1 MDDDAEIIAEFLV
14 ESHENLDQLDRDLVD
29 LERDPGSRELLSS
42 IFRTIH
48 TIKGTS
54 GFLAFNRLEA
64 LTHVGENL
72 LSRLRDGQMEMTGPV
87 TESLLSM
94 VDTVRAL
101 LESVE
106 ASGNDTAAA
115 VDVDTVVNT
124 LRQVLEGA
132 EGPSPAAEEP
142 AEDRARPDAAE
153 PTPVVEASAEPVSDP
168 VEEPEEALV
177 EPAREDDV
185 DEVADHAAG
194 GVVAE
199 VGDAGLVEAAE
210 LDAGEPERVHPKL
223 GEILVERGIVSSAD
237 IEEAL
242 AEQSAADQGDDTARR
257 GVVDSSVRVDVDL
270 LDSLVQLV
278 GELVLTRNQV
288 LQRTESQDDIEL
300 VRAAQRLDLVASE
313 LQEGIMKT
321 RMQPIGQVWS
331 KMPRVVRDLAVQ
343 LGREVD
349 LQMEGHDTEL
359 DRSLLEAL
367 KGPLTHLVRNAL
379 DHGIETPADRTAAGK
394 SAQGRL
400 LLRSFHESG
409 QVVIEISDDGKG
421 IDPDVIAR
429 VAIERGVITR
439 DQAARMETREI
450 VNLIFRPGFSTA
462 AEVTNVSGRG
472 VGMDVVRTN
481 IERIGGTVDMQSQ
494 VGVGTTCRVRI
505 PLTLAIIPALVI
517 GEGEETY
524 AIPQANLVEL
534 VRLEAEDMTRNVEEV
549 AGAPVLRLRGHLLP
563 LVSMAEVL
571 GRTRP
576 EADALTVV
584 VVQADDMRF
593 GICVDKVHDTQ
604 EIVVKPIGRQLKLLP
619 TYAGAT
625 IMGDGRVA
633 LILDVPGIAHAHAI
647 AQQSAA
653 ASRPADGVVAGAA
666 DSTALLVLEVG
677 GQRAALPLREVSRLE
692 EFTLDR
698 IEKSGN
704 AEAVQYRDG
713 ILPLVRLAGAIGLVE
728 RVRDDDQVSVVVHE
742 SGATRIGIV
751 IDRVLDVVDAAVVR
765 SDVGRR
771 AGVLGSAV
779 IGDRVTD
786 LVDLDAVVALSGVG
800 A

>member
-14 ESHENLDQLDRDLVD
+14 ESHENLDQLDRDLVE
-29 LERDPGSRELLSS
+29 LEREPGSRELLSS

-72 LSRLRDGQMEMTGPV
+72 LSRLRDGEMEMTGPV
-87 TESLLSM
+87 TESLLLM

-101 LESVE
+101 LGSVE
-106 ASGNDTAAA
+106 ATGGDTAAD
-115 VDVDTVVNT
+115 VDVDTVVAA
-124 LRQVLEGA
+124 LKEVLEDPA
-132 EGPSPAAEEP
+132 EVEGETDPVVEPAEAHPVVEPAEAPAAEAP
-142 AEDRARPDAAE
+142 A
-153 PTPVVEASAEPVSDP
+153 
-168 VEEPEEALV
+168 
-177 EPAREDDV
+177 
-185 DEVADHAAG
+185 
-194 GVVAE
+194 VVAE
-199 VGDAGLVEAAE
+199 ADTPPR
-210 LDAGEPERVHPKL
+210 LDKL
-223 GEILVERGIVSSAD
+223 DDRAPDDRAPDDRAQDDRAPDDRAPDDRAD
-237 IEEAL
+237 
-242 AEQSAADQGDDTARR
+242 DDPVKR

-288 LQRTESQDDIEL
+288 LQRTESQDDVEL
-300 VRAAQRLDLVASE
+300 LRAAQRLDLVASE

-331 KMPRVVRDLAVQ
+331 KMPRIVRDLAVQ
-343 LGREVD
+343 LGRDVD

-379 DHGIETPADRTAAGK
+379 DHGIETPADRIAAGK
-394 SAQGRL
+394 PGQGRL

-409 QVVIEISDDGKG
+409 QVVVEISDDGKG
-421 IDPDVIAR
+421 IDPDTIAR
-429 VAIERGVITR
+429 VAIDRGVITR
-439 DQAARMETREI
+439 DQASRMETREI

-462 AEVTNVSGRG
+462 IEVTNVSGRG

-494 VGVGTTCRVRI
+494 VGLGTTCRVRI

-517 GEGEETY
+517 GEGAETY

-534 VRLEAEDMTRNVEEV
+534 VRLEADDLARNVEEL

-571 GRTRP
+571 GRPRP
-576 EADALTVV
+576 VSDALTVV
-584 VVQADDMRF
+584 VVQADDLRF
-593 GICVDKVHDTQ
+593 GICVDEVHDTQ
-604 EIVVKPIGRQLKLLP
+604 EIVVKPIGRQLKALP

-633 LILDVPGIAHAHAI
+633 LILDVPGIAHAHAV
-647 AQQSAA
+647 AQNVAQTRRSD
-653 ASRPADGVVAGAA
+653 SRTSEEDT
-666 DSTALLVLEVG
+666 STALLVLEVG
-677 GQRAALPLREVSRLE
+677 GGRRAALPLREVSRLE
-692 EFTLDR
+692 EFSTDR
-698 IEKSGN
+698 IERSGN

-713 ILPLVRLAGAIGLVE
+713 ILPLVRLASAIGLVE
-728 RVRDDDQVSVVVHE
+728 SVRDDNQVSVVVHE
-742 SGATRIGIV
+742 SGSSRVGIV
-751 IDRVLDVVDAAVVR
+751 IDRVLDVVETTVVT
-765 SDVGRR
+765 SEVGRR
-771 AGVLGSAV
+771 SGVLGSAV
-779 IGDRVTD
+779 IQDRVTD
-786 LVDLDAVVALSGVG
+786 LVDLDAVVTLSGVG

>member
-14 ESHENLDQLDRDLVD
+14 ESHENLDQLDRDLVE
-29 LERDPGSRELLSS
+29 LERQPGSRELLSS

-72 LSRLRDGQMEMTGPV
+72 LSRLRDGEMAMSGPV
-87 TESLLSM
+87 TEALLQM

-101 LESVE
+101 LGSVE
-106 ASGNDTAAA
+106 ATGKDTAAD
-115 VDVDTVVNT
+115 VDVEAVVAA
-124 LRQVLEGA
+124 LRAVLDSAAGEA
-132 EGPSPAAEEP
+132 AAEEP
-142 AEDRARPDAAE
+142 GTPEPA
-153 PTPVVEASAEPVSDP
+153 PTPVVELAELPEPAPVVEPVETVAPPVADSAPPVIELAEMPAPAVADPTPVVEP
-168 VEEPEEALV
+168 VESLEALD
-177 EPAREDDV
+177 P
-185 DEVADHAAG
+185 
-194 GVVAE
+194 
-199 VGDAGLVEAAE
+199 EA
-210 LDAGEPERVHPKL
+210 K
-223 GEILVERGIVSSAD
+223 
-237 IEEAL
+237 
-242 AEQSAADQGDDTARR
+242 R
-257 GVVDSSVRVDVDL
+257 GVVDSSVRVDVEL

-288 LQRTESQDDIEL
+288 LQRTENLDDIEL

-331 KMPRVVRDLAVQ
+331 KMPRIVRDLAVQ
-343 LGREVD
+343 LGREVN
-349 LQMEGHDTEL
+349 LEMEGHETEL

-379 DHGIETPADRTAAGK
+379 DHGIEQPEARVAAGK
-394 SAQGRL
+394 PSAGRL

-409 QVVIEISDDGKG
+409 QVVVEISDDGKG

-462 AEVTNVSGRG
+462 TEVTNVSGRG

-494 VGVGTTCRVRI
+494 TGVGTTCRVRI
-505 PLTLAIIPALVI
+505 PLTLAIIPALVV
-517 GEGEETY
+517 GEGEERY

-534 VRLEAEDMTRNVEEV
+534 VRLEADDLAGSVEEL

-571 GRTRP
+571 GRPRP
-576 EADALTVV
+576 VGEALTVV
-584 VVQADDMRF
+584 VVQADDLRF
-593 GICVDKVHDTQ
+593 GICVDEVHDTQ
-604 EIVVKPIGRQLKLLP
+604 EIVVKPIGRQLKVLP

-633 LILDVPGIAHAHAI
+633 LILDVPGIAHAHAV
-647 AQQSAA
+647 AQNVAA
-653 ASRPADGVVAGAA
+653 TARSSEARSTEE
-666 DSTALLVLEVG
+666 DSTSLLVLEVG
-677 GQRAALPLREVSRLE
+677 GGRRAALPLREVSRLE
-692 EFTLDR
+692 EFHVDR
-698 IEKSGN
+698 IERSGA

-713 ILPLVRLAGAIGLVE
+713 ILPLVRLAKAIGLVE
-728 RVRDDDQVSVVVHE
+728 SVREDDQVSVVVHE
-742 SGATRIGIV
+742 SGTSRIGIV
-751 IDRVLDVVDAAVVR
+751 IDRVLDVVDATVVC

-771 AGVLGSAV
+771 TGVLGSAV

>member
-14 ESHENLDQLDRDLVD
+14 ESHENLDQLDHDLVE
-29 LERDPGSRELLSS
+29 LEREPGSRELLSS

-72 LSRLRDGQMEMTGPV
+72 LSRLRDGEMVMTAPV
-87 TESLLSM
+87 TETLLAM

-101 LESVE
+101 LNSVE
-106 ASGNDTAAA
+106 ATGKDDAAD
-115 VDVDTVVNT
+115 VDVDTVVT
-124 LRQVLEGA
+124 ALRAVLDGT
-132 EGPSPAAEEP
+132 S
-142 AEDRARPDAAE
+142 ED
-153 PTPVVEASAEPVSDP
+153 
-168 VEEPEEALV
+168 
-177 EPAREDDV
+177 
-185 DEVADHAAG
+185 VAD
-194 GVVAE
+194 V
-199 VGDAGLVEAAE
+199 
-210 LDAGEPERVHPKL
+210 EPERQPVAD
-223 GEILVERGIVSSAD
+223 VEPVLD
-237 IEEAL
+237 VVPVLEPVLEAH
-242 AEQSAADQGDDTARR
+242 DDDPVKR

-288 LQRTESQDDIEL
+288 LQRTESAEDIEL

-331 KMPRVVRDLAVQ
+331 KMPRIVRDLSVQ

-379 DHGIETPADRTAAGK
+379 DHGIEKPADRVAAGK
-394 SAQGRL
+394 PGQGRL

-409 QVVIEISDDGKG
+409 QVVVEISDDGKG
-421 IDPDVIAR
+421 IDPDVIVRFA
-429 VAIERGVITR
+429 VERGVITR

-450 VNLIFRPGFSTA
+450 INLIFRPGFSTA

-517 GEGEETY
+517 GEGDETY

-534 VRLEAEDMTRNVEEV
+534 VRLEAEDMARNVDEV
-549 AGAPVLRLRGHLLP
+549 AGAPLLRLRGHLLP

-571 GRTRP
+571 GRPRP
-576 EADALTVV
+576 KFEALTVV
-584 VVQADDMRF
+584 VVQADDLRF
-593 GICVDKVHDTQ
+593 GICVDTVHDTQ

-633 LILDVPGIAHAHAI
+633 LILDVPGIAHAHAV
-647 AQQSAA
+647 AQSVDAT
-653 ASRPADGVVAGAA
+653 SRSNEAKATEDDP
-666 DSTALLVLEVG
+666 STALLVLEVSG
-677 GQRAALPLREVSRLE
+677 GRRAALPLREVSRLE
-692 EFTLDR
+692 EFSVSR
-698 IEKSGN
+698 IERSGS

-713 ILPLVRLAGAIGLVE
+713 ILPLIRLAGAIGLSE
-728 RVRDDDQVSVVVHE
+728 SVRDDDQVSVVVHE
-742 SGATRIGIV
+742 AGDTRIGIV
-751 IDRVLDVVDAAVVR
+751 IDRVLDVVETSVVC
-765 SDVGRR
+765 SEVGRR
-771 AGVLGSAV
+771 TGVLGSAV
-779 IGDRVTD
+779 IQDRVTD

>member
-14 ESHENLDQLDRDLVD
+14 ESHENLDQLDRDLVE
-29 LERDPGSRELLSS
+29 LERAPGSRELLSS

-72 LSRLRDGQMEMTGPV
+72 LSRLRDGEMVMTGPV
-87 TESLLSM
+87 TEELLRM

-101 LESVE
+101 LDSVE
-106 ASGNDTAAA
+106 SSGKDTAAE
-115 VDVDTVVNT
+115 VDVETVVAA
-124 LRQVLEGA
+124 LKAVLDGTPGGGEA
-132 EGPSPAAEEP
+132 PAGVPEE
-142 AEDRARPDAAE
+142 
-153 PTPVVEASAEPVSDP
+153 EASAATIDPGASSPDAPAAAVPFPSTVPVAEPVLAEP
-168 VEEPEEALV
+168 VLAEPVPA
-177 EPAREDDV
+177 EPVLAEPVLAETLPAEPVPTEPDAREDD
-185 DEVADHAAG
+185 E
-194 GVVAE
+194 
-199 VGDAGLVEAAE
+199 
-210 LDAGEPERVHPKL
+210 
-223 GEILVERGIVSSAD
+223 S
-237 IEEAL
+237 
-242 AEQSAADQGDDTARR
+242 ARR

-288 LQRTESQDDIEL
+288 LQRTEGAADIEL
-300 VRAAQRLDLVASE
+300 LRAAQRLDLVASE

-331 KMPRVVRDLAVQ
+331 KMPRIVRDLAVQ

-349 LQMEGHDTEL
+349 LQMEGHETEL

-379 DHGIETPADRTAAGK
+379 DHGIEPPAQRVAAGK
-394 SAQGRL
+394 PAQGRL

-409 QVVIEISDDGKG
+409 QVVVEISDDGKG
-421 IDPDVIAR
+421 IDPEVITR
-429 VAIERGVITR
+429 VAIERNVVTR
-439 DQAARMETREI
+439 DQASRMEPREI

-534 VRLEAEDMTRNVEEV
+534 VRLEADDLARNVEEI
-549 AGAPVLRLRGHLLP
+549 AGAPLLRLRGHLLP

-571 GRTRP
+571 GRPRP
-576 EADALTVV
+576 DVDALTVV
-584 VVQADDMRF
+584 VVQADEVRF
-593 GICVDKVHDTQ
+593 GICVDAVHDTQ
-604 EIVVKPIGRQLKLLP
+604 EIVVKPIGRQLKALA

-633 LILDVPGIAHAHAI
+633 LILDVPGIAHAHAL
-647 AQQSAA
+647 AQHGRGSAQT
-653 ASRPADGVVAGAA
+653 ADPVATA
-666 DSTALLVLEVG
+666 DASTALLVLEVG

-692 EFTLDR
+692 EFALDR
-698 IEKSGN
+698 IETSGGV
-704 AEAVQYRDG
+704 EAVQYRDG
-713 ILPLVRLAGAIGLVE
+713 ILPLVRLAGAIGLAE
-728 RVRDDDQVSVVVHE
+728 RAREDDQVSVVVHE
-742 SGATRIGIV
+742 AGASRIGIV
-751 IDRVLDVVDAAVVR
+751 IDRVLDVVDVAVAP
-765 SDVGRR
+765 SEVGRR
-771 AGVLGSAV
+771 TGVLGSAV

-786 LVDLDAVVALSGVG
+786 LVDLEAVVRHSGVG

>member
-1 MDDDAEIIAEFLV
+1 VDDDAEIIAEFLV
-14 ESHENLDQLDRDLVD
+14 ESHENLDQLDRDLVE
-29 LERDPGSRELLSS
+29 LEREPGSRELLSS

-72 LSRLRDGQMEMTGPV
+72 LSRLRDGEMVMTGPV
-87 TESLLSM
+87 TETLLAM

-101 LESVE
+101 LNSVE
-106 ASGNDTAAA
+106 ATGKDDAA
-115 VDVDTVVNT
+115 DVDIETVVT
-124 LRQVLEGA
+124 ALRDVLEGTSEDG
-132 EGPSPAAEEP
+132 EGPSA
-142 AEDRARPDAAE
+142 
-153 PTPVVEASAEPVSDP
+153 VVEAPVSA
-168 VEEPEEALV
+168 VTASLV
-177 EPAREDDV
+177 EPELVPDVEPVETAVVEPPILAAVVAPAPVEPAPAPPVALPEAHLDKPEVRVDVEPHEDDPV
-185 DEVADHAAG
+185 K
-194 GVVAE
+194 
-199 VGDAGLVEAAE
+199 
-210 LDAGEPERVHPKL
+210 RN
-223 GEILVERGIVSSAD
+223 
-237 IEEAL
+237 
-242 AEQSAADQGDDTARR
+242 
-257 GVVDSSVRVDVDL
+257 VVDSSVRVDVDL

-288 LQRTESQDDIEL
+288 LQRTESAEDIEL

-331 KMPRVVRDLAVQ
+331 KMPRIVRDLSVQ

-379 DHGIETPADRTAAGK
+379 DHGIETPADRIAAGK
-394 SAQGRL
+394 PGQGRL
-400 LLRSFHESG
+400 LLRSYHESG
-409 QVVIEISDDGKG
+409 QVVVEISDDGKG
-421 IDPDVIAR
+421 IDPDVIVR
-429 VAIERGVITR
+429 FAIERGVITR

-534 VRLEAEDMTRNVEEV
+534 VRLEAEDMARNVDEV
-549 AGAPVLRLRGHLLP
+549 AGAPLLRLRGHLLP

-571 GRTRP
+571 GRPRP
-576 EADALTVV
+576 HFDALTVV
-584 VVQADDMRF
+584 VVQADDLRF

-633 LILDVPGIAHAHAI
+633 LILDVPGIAHAHAV
-647 AQQSAA
+647 AQSVNQNPRSGDTKTAEDDA
-653 ASRPADGVVAGAA
+653 
-666 DSTALLVLEVG
+666 STALLVLEVSG
-677 GQRAALPLREVSRLE
+677 GRRAALPLREVSRLE
-692 EFTLDR
+692 EFSVDR
-698 IEKSGN
+698 IERAGN

-713 ILPLVRLAGAIGLVE
+713 ILPLIRLAGAIGLAE
-728 RVRDDDQVSVVVHE
+728 STRDDDQVSVVVHE
-742 SGATRIGIV
+742 VGSSRIGIV
-751 IDRVLDVVDAAVVR
+751 IDRVLDVVETAVVC
-765 SDVGRR
+765 SEVGRR
-771 AGVLGSAV
+771 TGVLGSAV
-779 IGDRVTD
+779 IQDRVTD

>member
-14 ESHENLDQLDRDLVD
+14 ESHENLDQLDRDLVE
-29 LERDPGSRELLSS
+29 LEREPGSRELLSS

-72 LSRLRDGQMEMTGPV
+72 LSRLRDGEMELTAPV

-101 LESVE
+101 LGSVE
-106 ASGNDTAAA
+106 ATGRDDAAG
-115 VDVDTVVNT
+115 VDVEPVVAV
-124 LRQVLEGA
+124 LKAVLEGSSGESEPGTTPPESQPPSPVVPPS
-132 EGPSPAAEEP
+132 EGASPIHGSPAAPSPAVEVAIQAVPDLEVLDEPTDDEP
-142 AEDRARPDAAE
+142 A
-153 PTPVVEASAEPVSDP
+153 
-168 VEEPEEALV
+168 
-177 EPAREDDV
+177 
-185 DEVADHAAG
+185 
-194 GVVAE
+194 
-199 VGDAGLVEAAE
+199 
-210 LDAGEPERVHPKL
+210 K
-223 GEILVERGIVSSAD
+223 
-237 IEEAL
+237 
-242 AEQSAADQGDDTARR
+242 R
-257 GVVDSSVRVDVDL
+257 GVVDASVRVDVDL

-288 LQRTESQDDIEL
+288 LQRTESAADIEL

-379 DHGIETPADRTAAGK
+379 DHGIETPAERVAAGK
-394 SAQGRL
+394 PAQGRL

-409 QVVIEISDDGKG
+409 QVVVEISDDGKG
-421 IDPDVIAR
+421 IDPDTILR
-429 VAIERGVITR
+429 FAIERGVLTR
-439 DQAARMETREI
+439 DQAARMEAREI

-494 VGVGTTCRVRI
+494 VGLGTTCRVRI
-505 PLTLAIIPALVI
+505 PLTLAIIPALVV

-534 VRLEAEDMTRNVEEV
+534 VRLEAEDLARNVEEI
-549 AGAPVLRLRGHLLP
+549 AGAPLLRLRGHLLP

-571 GRTRP
+571 GRPRP
-576 EADALTVV
+576 VAESLTVV

-633 LILDVPGIAHAHAI
+633 LILDVPGIAQAHAV
-647 AQQSAA
+647 AQS
-653 ASRPADGVVAGAA
+653 VAGAA
-666 DSTALLVLEVG
+666 KSQEARAAEDETSTALLVLEVG
-677 GQRAALPLREVSRLE
+677 GGRRAALPLREVSRLE
-692 EFTLDR
+692 EFSVDR
-698 IEKSGN
+698 IERSGS

-728 RVRDDDQVSVVVHE
+728 SVREDDQVSVVVHE
-742 SGATRIGIV
+742 SGSSRVGIV
-751 IDRVLDVVDAAVVR
+751 IDRVLDVVETTVVC

-771 AGVLGSAV
+771 TGVLGSAV
-779 IGDRVTD
+779 IQDRVTD
-786 LVDLDAVVALSGVG
+786 LVDLDAVVGLSGIG